1 MTNDRLLEGYLS
13 SLRASL
19 KALYSSSL
27 TVSRAR
33 FYLSS
38 VICHIIRRQ
47 PNEVSDLDGSRR
59 RLTEKIHSKIN
70 SSIVVSSVG
79 RQRLQRF
86 FPALQRDLIGGS
98 DDTASTRCSVTKSQG
113 SIRTAS

>member
-1 MTNDRLLEGYLS
+1 M
-13 SLRASL
+13 
-19 KALYSSSL
+19 
-27 TVSRAR
+27 
-33 FYLSS
+33 
-38 VICHIIRRQ
+38 RRQ

-98 DDTASTRCSVTKSQG
+98 DDTANTRCSVTKSQR
-113 SIRTAS
+113 SNLNALPLALRIPIQHTADHNICSNPMPP